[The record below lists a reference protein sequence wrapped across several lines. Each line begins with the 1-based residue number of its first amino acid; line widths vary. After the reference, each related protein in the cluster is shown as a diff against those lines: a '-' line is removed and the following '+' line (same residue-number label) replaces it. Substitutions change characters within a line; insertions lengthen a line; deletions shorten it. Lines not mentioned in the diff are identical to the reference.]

1 LRTLIF
7 TPDASKAMALIG
19 NTADTYGQTHLPCN
33 DNRFTYKQFITEIGQ
48 QLGREIKY
56 KVLQGRPKNRFF

>member
-19 NTADTYGQTHLPCN
+19 NTADTYGQTWHLPCD

-48 QLGREIKY
+48 QLGREINY
-56 KVLQGRPKNRFF
+56 KVLHKVVLK